1 MIYVDGV
8 VGVGKTTLSKIIS
21 EHFNKELYQE
31 PVYDNPILD
40 KFYYDKKRYSFSL
53 QVLLLNKR
61 LDMIKTA
68 IKNGGGVFD
77 RAIYCDKIFADILHN
92 DGDLSKDE
100 YNLYIELSQNM
111 FKYIEPPKLIVYL
124 ETSVDNAIE
133 KIQKRGRDFEQ
144 IMPRNYWEK
153 LNNHYKSYFNNYSEC
168 KVLKVNVDG
177 KDFINNSQ
185 DREEILNLI
194 SAYIE

>member
-8 VGVGKTTLSKIIS
+8 VGVGKTTLSKIIA

-31 PVYDNPILD
+31 PVYENPILD

-61 LDMIKTA
+61 LEMIKES

-77 RAIYCDKIFADILHN
+77 RAIYCDKIFADILHE
-92 DGDLSKDE
+92 DGDLSEDE
-100 YNLYIELSQNM
+100 YNLYLELSQNM
-111 FKYIEPPKLIVYL
+111 FRYIEPPKLIVYL
-124 ETSVDNAIE
+124 ETTVDNAIK
-133 KIQKRGRDFEQ
+133 KIKNRGRDFEQ
-144 IMPRNYWEK
+144 IMPRDYWEK
-153 LNNHYKSYFNNYSEC
+153 LNSHYNSYFKNYEGC

-177 KDFINNSQ
+177 KDFKNCEK
-185 DREEILNLI
+185 DREEILKLI
-194 SAYIE
+194 SQHIN

>member
-31 PVYDNPILD
+31 PVYENPILD

-61 LDMIKTA
+61 LEMIKES

-77 RAIYCDKIFADILHN
+77 RAIYCDKIFADILHE
-92 DGDLSKDE
+92 DGDLSEDE
-100 YNLYIELSQNM
+100 YNLYLELSQNM
-111 FKYIEPPKLIVYL
+111 FRYIEPPKLIVYL
-124 ETSVDNAIE
+124 ETTVDNAIK
-133 KIQKRGRDFEQ
+133 KIKNRGRDFEQ
-144 IMPRNYWEK
+144 IMPRDYWEK
-153 LNNHYKSYFNNYSEC
+153 LNSHYSSYFENYEDC
-168 KVLKVNVDG
+168 KVLRVNVDG
-177 KDFINNSQ
+177 KDFKNCEK
-185 DREEILNLI
+185 DREEILKLI
-194 SAYIE
+194 SQHIN

>member
-31 PVYDNPILD
+31 PVYENPILD

-61 LDMIKTA
+61 LEMIKEA
-68 IKNGGGVFD
+68 IRNGGGVFD
-77 RAIYCDKIFADILHN
+77 RAIYCDKIFADILHD

-100 YNLYIELSQNM
+100 YDLYLELSQNM
-111 FKYIEPPKLIVYL
+111 FKYIQPPKLIIYL
-124 ETSVDNAIE
+124 ETTVDNAIE
-133 KIQKRGRDFEQ
+133 KIKNRGRDFEQ

-153 LNNHYKSYFNNYSEC
+153 LNFHYDRYFEDYEAC
-168 KVLKVNVDG
+168 KVLKINVDG
-177 KDFINNSQ
+177 KDFKNNRE
-185 DREEILNLI
+185 DREEVLKLV
-194 SAYIE
+194 AQYIN